1 MHPLRFPLLPG
12 GGVCRAACGMS
23 EGMKGV
29 LIRSV
34 YPCSHAYGK
43 LRAGDILLSF
53 DGVQV
58 ACDGTVPFRTGER
71 IAFGERAGASGR
83 PLGTGQQSITILW

>member
-1 MHPLRFPLLPG
+1 MQ
-12 GGVCRAACGMS
+12 

-43 LRAGDILLSF
+43 LHAGDILLSF

-71 IAFGERAGASGR
+71 IAFGEPPRVGRCSRPGRASGQRVPWAGSWAQAGRLHCWTAGAFH
-83 PLGTGQQSITILW
+83 

>member
-1 MHPLRFPLLPG
+1 MR
-12 GGVCRAACGMS
+12 
-23 EGMKGV
+23 EDMKGV

-43 LRAGDILLSF
+43 LLPGDILMSF

-71 IAFGERAGASGR
+71 IAFGERASGWGTDSLGCWPGASSWICCGPR
-83 PLGTGQQSITILW
+83 LNVHGL